1 MKKLVL
7 IAIVILFAPALFAQD
22 TNSSLQ
28 LSVDY
33 SYFRFAQN
41 TYIPNFSL
49 NGGGASIAYFFNKR
63 IGLKA
68 DFQDYG
74 SHSLN
79 FAVPASSAPCSGLA
93 DCPISVK
100 SNTFSYTV
108 GPVVRFHLKKVQPF
122 VEVMFGGAHDSSFAK
137 IYNACFNQGGCVNL
151 SKQPN
156 NNAFAWILGGGV
168 DVPIKEHI
176 SIRPAEVDYV
186 HTSFGDS
193 LTNVHTTQS
202 NFRYLGGIVIKF

>member
-1 MKKLVL
+1 MKKLLLLAV
-7 IAIVILFAPALFAQD
+7 VILFTPALFAQS
-22 TNSSLQ
+22 NSSLQ

-33 SYFRFAQN
+33 SYFRFAEN

-49 NGGGASIAYFFNKR
+49 NGAGASISYFFNKH
-63 IGLKA
+63 IGIKA

-79 FAVPASSAPCSGLA
+79 FSVPAESAPCSGLA
-93 DCPISVK
+93 DCPISVA
-100 SNTFSYTV
+100 SNTFTYTV
-108 GPVVRFHLKKVQPF
+108 GPVVHFRVKKVEPF

-137 IYNACFNQGGCVNL
+137 IYNACNNQGSCVNL

-156 NNAFAWILGGGV
+156 NNAFAWILGGGL
-168 DVPIKEHI
+168 DIPFKEHV
-176 SIRPAEVDYV
+176 SIRPIQVDYV

-193 LTNVHTTQS
+193 LTNVHATQS
-202 NFRYLGGIVIKF
+202 NFRYLGGVVIKF

>member
-1 MKKLVL
+1 MKKLLLLAV
-7 IAIVILFAPALFAQD
+7 VILFAPALFAQS
-22 TNSSLQ
+22 NSSLE

-33 SYFRFAQN
+33 SYFRAAQN

-49 NGGGASIAYFFNKR
+49 NGGGASIAYFFNKH
-63 IGLKA
+63 IGFKA

-79 FAVPASSAPCSGLA
+79 FSVPAQSAPCSGLA

-100 SNTFSYTV
+100 SNSFTYTA
-108 GPVVRFHLKKVQPF
+108 GPVVRFHIKFARPF
-122 VEVMFGGAHDSSFAK
+122 VEVMFGGAHDSSYAK
-137 IYNACFNQGGCVNL
+137 IYDACLNQGGCVNF

-168 DVPIKEHI
+168 DIPFKEHI

>member
-1 MKKLVL
+1 MRKLLLLAV
-7 IAIVILFAPALFAQD
+7 VILFAPTVFAQD
-22 TNSSLQ
+22 TSSVEVG
-28 LSVDY
+28 VDY
-33 SYFRFAQN
+33 SYFRVASN

-49 NGGGASIAYFFNKR
+49 NGGGASIAYFFTKH

-74 SHSLN
+74 SHALN
-79 FAVPASSAPCSGLA
+79 FSVPASSAPCSGLA

-100 SNTFSYTV
+100 SNTFTYTG
-108 GPVVRFHLKKVQPF
+108 GPIVRFRVKKVQPF
-122 VEVMFGGAHDSSFAK
+122 LEVMFGGAHDSSFAK

-168 DVPIKEHI
+168 DIPFKEHI
-176 SIRPAEVDYV
+176 SIRPAQGDYV
-186 HTSFGDS
+186 HTDFGDS

-202 NFRYLGGIVIKF
+202 NFRYLGGVVIKF

>member
-1 MKKLVL
+1 MKKLLLMAV
-7 IAIVILFAPALFAQD
+7 VIFFAPALFAQES
-22 TNSSLQ
+22 NSSLQ
-28 LSVDY
+28 VSADY

-49 NGGGASIAYFFNKR
+49 NGAGASVGYFFNKH
-63 IGLKA
+63 IGIKA

-79 FAVPASSAPCSGLA
+79 FSVPASSAPCSGLA

-100 SNTFSYTV
+100 SNSFTYTV
-108 GPVVRFHLKKVQPF
+108 GPVVRFHFKKVHPF
-122 VEVMFGGAHDSSFAK
+122 VEFMFGGAHDSSFAK
-137 IYNACFNQGGCVNL
+137 IYSACYNQSGCVSL

-156 NNAFAWILGGGV
+156 NNAFASILGGGL
-168 DVPIKEHI
+168 DIPFKEHF
-176 SIRPAEVDYV
+176 SIRPIEVDYV

-202 NFRYLGGIVIKF
+202 NLRCLGGIVFKF

>member
-1 MKKLVL
+1 MKKLFL
-7 IAIVILFAPALFAQD
+7 IAIVTLFAPALFAQD
-22 TNSSLQ
+22 TSSLE

-33 SYFRFAQN
+33 SYLHATGN
-41 TYIPNFSL
+41 TYIPSFSL
-49 NGGGASIAYFFNKR
+49 NGGGASIAYFFNKH
-63 IGLKA
+63 IGFKA

-79 FAVPASSAPCSGLA
+79 FSVPAQSAPCSGLA

-100 SNTFSYTV
+100 ANSFTYTA
-108 GPVVRFHLKKVQPF
+108 GPVVRFHVKKVRPF

-137 IYNACFNQGGCVNL
+137 IYNACLNQGGCVNL

-168 DVPIKEHI
+168 DIPFKEHL
-176 SIRPAEVDYV
+176 SIRPAQVDYV

-193 LTNVHTTQS
+193 LTDVHTTQS

>member
-1 MKKLVL
+1 MKKLLLLAV
-7 IAIVILFAPALFAQD
+7 VIFFAPDLFAQS
-22 TNSSLQ
+22 NSSLQ

-33 SYFRFAQN
+33 SYFRFAES

-49 NGGGASIAYFFNKR
+49 NGAGGSISYFFNKH
-63 IGLKA
+63 IGVKA

-93 DCPISVK
+93 DCPISVS
-100 SNTFSYTV
+100 SNFFTYTA
-108 GPVVRFHLKKVQPF
+108 GPVVRFHVKKLQPF
-122 VEVMFGGAHDSSFAK
+122 AEVMFGGAHDSSFAK
-137 IYNACFNQGGCVNL
+137 IYNACYNQSGCVNL

-156 NNAFAWILGGGV
+156 NNAFAWILGGGL
-168 DVPIKEHI
+168 DIPFKEHV
-176 SIRPAEVDYV
+176 SIRPIQVDYV

-193 LTNVHTTQS
+193 LTNILPTTQK
-202 NFRYLGGIVIKF
+202 NFRYLGGVVIKF

>member
-1 MKKLVL
+1 MKKLLLTAV
-7 IAIVILFAPALFAQD
+7 VMLFAPALFAQE

-33 SYFRFAQN
+33 SYLRFAQN
-41 TYIPNFSL
+41 AFIPNFSL
-49 NGGGASIAYFFNKR
+49 NGAGASVSYFFNKH
-63 IGLKA
+63 IGIKA

-79 FAVPASSAPCSGLA
+79 FSVPARSAPCSSLA
-93 DCPISVK
+93 DCPISVA
-100 SNTFSYTV
+100 SNTFTYTV
-108 GPVVRFHLKKVQPF
+108 GPVARFHLKFTRPF
-122 VEVMFGGAHDSSFAK
+122 VEVLFGGAHDSSFAK
-137 IYNACFNQGGCVNL
+137 IFTACNDQGSCVNL

-156 NNAFAWILGGGV
+156 NNAFAWILGGGL
-168 DVPIKEHI
+168 DIPFKEHI
-176 SIRPAEVDYV
+176 AIRPIEVDYV

-193 LTNVHTTQS
+193 LTDVHTTQS

>member
-1 MKKLVL
+1 MKKLLLLAV
-7 IAIVILFAPALFAQD
+7 VILFAPALFAQS
-22 TNSSLQ
+22 NSSLE

-33 SYFRFAQN
+33 SYLRFAQN
-41 TYIPNFSL
+41 TFVPNFSL
-49 NGGGASIAYFFNKR
+49 NGGGASIAYFFNKH
-63 IGLKA
+63 IGIHA

-79 FAVPASSAPCSGLA
+79 FSVPAQSAPCSGLA

-100 SNTFSYTV
+100 SNTFTYTA
-108 GPVVRFHLKKVQPF
+108 GPIVRFHVKKVQPF
-122 VEVMFGGAHDSSFAK
+122 FEIMFGGAHDSSFAK
-137 IYNACFNQGGCVNL
+137 IFDACANQGGCVNL

-156 NNAFAWILGGGV
+156 NNAFAWILGGGL
-168 DVPIKEHI
+168 DIPFKEHL
-176 SIRPAEVDYV
+176 SIRPIVVDYV

-202 NFRYLGGIVIKF
+202 NFRYLGGVVIKF